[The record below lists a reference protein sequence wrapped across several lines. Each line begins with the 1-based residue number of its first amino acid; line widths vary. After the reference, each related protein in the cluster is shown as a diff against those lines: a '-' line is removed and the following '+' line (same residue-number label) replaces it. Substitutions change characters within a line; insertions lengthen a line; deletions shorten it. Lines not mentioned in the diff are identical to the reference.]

1 MLRTRAGAIR
11 AGTAALSEGPV
22 GRGWRTAVE
31 IGRRRDV
38 ATVLLALALVLAG
51 ATYVRNVVQLYEGDW
66 YIYWSRVRE
75 PQLYI
80 TALGEAPHGYLY
92 SPAFVQAIWPILML
106 PKAWFYAI
114 WLALGTMTLVWML
127 RPFLTLATL
136 PWVFVTFGIA
146 VLAIPRHSLSSMN
159 VTMFMGIAVAAGFRW
174 PWTWSLILLTKVTPG
189 LGLLWFVVRR
199 EWRSL
204 AIALG
209 FTLAVCAVSFVIA
222 PSWWFDWVTVIRN
235 NSQYPEPDFAIH
247 FLPLIPRL
255 IIAAAMI
262 VVAARYDAKWVMP
275 IAVVLAMPYIS
286 DTSLIALAAVPPLLR
301 RDTWTEPRSR
311 KPAAASPRTAAAAN
325 PA

>member
-1 MLRTRAGAIR
+1 MDRMRAGVAAVNEGRIGR
-11 AGTAALSEGPV
+11 A
-22 GRGWRTAVE
+22 WRTVAE

-38 ATVLLALALVLAG
+38 AAALLALALLLAA

-80 TALGEAPHGYLY
+80 TALGDAPHGYLY

-114 WLALGTMTLVWML
+114 WLALGTATLVWML
-127 RPFLTLATL
+127 RPFLTLVTL
-136 PWVFVTFGIA
+136 PWVFITFGIA
-146 VLAIPRHSLSSMN
+146 ILAIPRHSLSSMN

-174 PWTWSLILLTKVTPG
+174 PWTWSLILLTKITPG

-199 EWRSL
+199 EWRNV
-204 AIALG
+204 AIAIG
-209 FTLAVCAVSFVIA
+209 FTAAVCVVSFVIS
-222 PSWWFDWVTVIRN
+222 PNWWLDWITVIRN
-235 NSQYPEPDFAIH
+235 NSRYPEPDFAIH

-262 VVAARYDAKWVMP
+262 VVAARYDARWVMP

-301 RDTWTEPRSR
+301 RDAWTEPRR
-311 KPAAASPRTAAAAN
+311 PGPSPTAAPTGAAVT